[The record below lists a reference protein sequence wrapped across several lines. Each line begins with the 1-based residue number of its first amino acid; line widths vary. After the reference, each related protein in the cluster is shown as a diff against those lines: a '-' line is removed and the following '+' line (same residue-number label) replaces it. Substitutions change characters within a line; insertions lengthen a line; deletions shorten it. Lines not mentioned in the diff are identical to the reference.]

1 MPYLDS
7 TYMYFA
13 LPGFLL
19 AIIAQILV
27 SIRFNRYSGISAG
40 TNLTGMDAAKL
51 IRDRENFPT
60 NVQTIRG
67 KLNDNFD
74 PRNDTVNIS
83 QDNIESDSVANI
95 AVVAH
100 EFGHVQQKFTSSFIF
115 RLRTFM
121 VPVVNVGS
129 NLGYILFFIGLII
142 NALNL
147 AEIGLILFAGTTVF
161 ALVTLPVEF
170 DASRRGMKF
179 IEKYN
184 LIEEKER
191 DGAKKVLS
199 AAALTYIAGF
209 VSSLANLLY
218 YSSILSGRK
227 EERR

>member
-27 SIRFNRYSGISAG
+27 SIRFNRYSGISAR